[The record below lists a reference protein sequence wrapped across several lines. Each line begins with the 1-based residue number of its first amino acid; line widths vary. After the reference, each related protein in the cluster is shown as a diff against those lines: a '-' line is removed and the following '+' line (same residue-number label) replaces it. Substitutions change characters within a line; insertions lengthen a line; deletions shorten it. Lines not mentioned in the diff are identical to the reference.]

1 MKTTNSYPW
10 ESNIPNITAANITT
24 AAFAL
29 LMLVTAAM
37 TVLSGCSTARI
48 SAEQDKNISFDT
60 YHTFAWLPPDQK
72 DLQTNITI
80 RNQADAIQSA
90 VDRELEIRG
99 MLPDTSAPDL
109 LVRYYIGTH
118 DHTTYHNEP
127 IYSYPMSQP
136 FFWGRR
142 MWYGSGGGYYPVYN
156 RSYQTVVRDGTL
168 SVDVIDR
175 KTNNVIWRGA
185 SEERVDDLA
194 SMSAGISQ
202 NTRAIFEKYPIRPLV
217 IAK

>member
-1 MKTTNSYPW
+1 MKTANNYPS
-10 ESNIPNITAANITT
+10 ESKISNLT

-29 LMLVTAAM
+29 LMLITASM
-37 TVLSGCSTARI
+37 TTLSGCSTARI

-72 DLQTNITI
+72 DLEKNITV

-109 LVRYYIGTH
+109 LVRFYIGIH

-127 IYSYPMSQP
+127 MYSYPMSQP

-142 MWYGSGGGYYPVYN
+142 MWYGGGGGYYPVYN

>member
-1 MKTTNSYPW
+1 MKTTNSYPSDSKI
-10 ESNIPNITAANITT
+10 SNLAT

-29 LMLVTAAM
+29 LTLVTATMAAF
-37 TVLSGCSTARI
+37 SACSTARI
-48 SAEQDKNISFDT
+48 TSEQDKNVSFDT

-80 RNQADAIQSA
+80 RNQADAIQNA

-109 LVRYYIGTH
+109 LLRYYIGTH

-127 IYSYPMSQP
+127 VYSYAMSRP

-142 MWYGSGGGYYPVYN
+142 MWYGGGGGYYQVYN
-156 RSYQTVVRDGTL
+156 RTYQTVVRDGTL
-168 SVDVIDR
+168 TVDVIDR
-175 KTNNVIWRGA
+175 KTNNVIWRGI
-185 SEERVDDLA
+185 SEERVDNLA
-194 SMSAGISQ
+194 DMSAGISQ
-202 NTRAIFEKYPIRPLV
+202 NTRAIFEKYPLRPLV

>member
-1 MKTTNSYPW
+1 MKTTNSYPS
-10 ESNIPNITAANITT
+10 ESKISHLTT
-24 AAFAL
+24 VAFAL
-29 LMLVTAAM
+29 LTLVVATMA
-37 TVLSGCSTARI
+37 VFSGCSTARI
-48 SAEQDKNISFDT
+48 SAEQDKNVAFDT

-72 DLQTNITI
+72 DLRTNITV

-90 VDRELEIRG
+90 VDGELEIRG
-99 MLPDTSAPDL
+99 MLPDTSDPDL

-127 IYSYPMSQP
+127 MYSYPMPQP

-142 MWYGSGGGYYPVYN
+142 MWSGGGGGYYPVYN
-156 RSYQTVVRDGTL
+156 RTYQTVVRDGIL

-175 KTNNVIWRGA
+175 KTNNVIWRGV
-185 SEERVDDLA
+185 SEESVDDLA
-194 SMSAGISQ
+194 SMSGGISK

>member
-1 MKTTNSYPW
+1 MKITNSYPSDSKI
-10 ESNIPNITAANITT
+10 SNFTI
-24 AAFAL
+24 AFAL
-29 LMLVTAAM
+29 LMLVAASM
-37 TVLSGCSTARI
+37 TTLSGCSTARI
-48 SAEQDKNISFDT
+48 SAEQDKNISFNT

-72 DLQTNITI
+72 DLQTNITV
-80 RNQADAIQSA
+80 RNQADAIQGA

-127 IYSYPMSQP
+127 VYSYAMSRP

-142 MWYGSGGGYYPVYN
+142 MWYGGGSYYPVYN

-175 KTNNVIWRGA
+175 KTNNVIWRGV

-194 SMSAGISQ
+194 SMTAGISQ